1 MLVSQGIGNIAE
13 EVTCF
18 KGIVSQCLCTSSTVE
33 VNGVVVE
40 MGVMDKTDEID
51 EIKEE
56 NEIVGKEF
64 VLARKRILTEGNA
77 AR

>member
-1 MLVSQGIGNIAE
+1 MLMSQGIGNIAE

-18 KGIVSQCLCTSSTVE
+18 KGIVSQCLFTSSTVE
-33 VNGVVVE
+33 VNGIVVE

-56 NEIVGKEF
+56 NEIGKGF
-64 VLARKRILTEGNA
+64 VLARKRILTESNA